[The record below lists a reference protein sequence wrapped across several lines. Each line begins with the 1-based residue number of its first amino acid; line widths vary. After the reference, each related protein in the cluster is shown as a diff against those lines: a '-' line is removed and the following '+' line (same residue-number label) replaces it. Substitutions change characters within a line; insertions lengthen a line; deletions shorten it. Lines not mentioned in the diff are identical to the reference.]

1 MDEPLA
7 RRLARTRLFVL
18 AASMAYTGLEL
29 LAQREKG
36 VCTVEIFQPNLQLSV
51 EPDGEYTLDA
61 VTITPNSGYSAGR
74 ARPGAPPNVRLTP
87 ETFPVLLE
95 IRERRGRVLQ
105 VLTPVRHHLRNLK
118 LGPNAGK
125 TSVLAFAMLGDRV
138 VGSASI
144 PVGPGHECRKHPVTV
159 DSHDWYAWIDRMPPG
174 PPSFHVT
181 GVVVLPT
188 PGFEVRLVAASP
200 QGINPTDLILDL
212 KVTPLPGIWPQL
224 VTSMS
229 VRYDQSPA
237 GVAYHSVLIREP
249 DGDTIQIPVEEV
261 Q

>member
-1 MDEPLA
+1 
-7 RRLARTRLFVL
+7 
-18 AASMAYTGLEL
+18 
-29 LAQREKG
+29 
-36 VCTVEIFQPNLQLSV
+36 VEIFQPNLQLAV
-51 EPDGEYTLDA
+51 EPDGEYTLNA

-74 ARPGAPPNVRLTP
+74 AHPGVPRNVRITA

-95 IRERRGRVLQ
+95 IRERHGRVLQ
-105 VLTPVRHHLRNLK
+105 VLTPVRHHLRNLA
-118 LGPNAGK
+118 LGPKVGK
-125 TSVLAFAMLGDRV
+125 THVLAFAMLGDRI

-144 PVGPGHECRKHPVTV
+144 PVGPAHEWPRHPVTV
-159 DSHDWYAWIDRMPPG
+159 DSHDWHAWLNRMPPG

-188 PGFEVRLVAASP
+188 PGFEVRLEPASP
-200 QGINPTDLILDL
+200 QGINPADLILDL
-212 KVTPLPGIWPQL
+212 KVTPLPGIWPQR

-229 VRYDQSPA
+229 VRYDQSPSS
-237 GVAYHSVLIREP
+237 VAYHSALIREP

>member
-1 MDEPLA
+1 
-7 RRLARTRLFVL
+7 V
-18 AASMAYTGLEL
+18 S
-29 LAQREKG
+29 
-36 VCTVEIFQPNLQLSV
+36 VEIFQPNLQLAV

-74 ARPGAPPNVRLTP
+74 ARPGAPPNVLLTP

-118 LGPNAGK
+118 LGPKAGK
-125 TSVLAFAMLGDRV
+125 TSVIAYAMLGDRV

-144 PVGPGHECRKHPVTV
+144 QVSPSHECPKPPVTI
-159 DSHDWYAWIDRMPPG
+159 DSHGWYAWINRMPPG

-188 PGFEVRLVAASP
+188 PGFEVRLEPASP
-200 QGINPTDLILDL
+200 QGINPAELILDL
-212 KVTPLPGIWPQL
+212 KVNPLPGIWPQI

-229 VRYDQSPA
+229 VRYDQAPA
-237 GVAYHSVLIREP
+237 QVAYQHVLIREP
-249 DGDTIQIPVEEV
+249 DGDSIQIPVDAVE
-261 Q
+261 

>member
-1 MDEPLA
+1 
-7 RRLARTRLFVL
+7 
-18 AASMAYTGLEL
+18 
-29 LAQREKG
+29 
-36 VCTVEIFQPNLQLSV
+36 VEIFQPNLQLAV

-74 ARPGAPPNVRLTP
+74 ARPGVPPNVRLTP
-87 ETFPVLLE
+87 ETFSVLLE
-95 IRERRGRVLQ
+95 IRAHHGRVRH

-118 LGPNAGK
+118 LGPKVGK

-144 PVGPGHECRKHPVTV
+144 PVGPAHECPKHPMTI
-159 DSHDWYAWIDRMPPG
+159 DSHDWHAWIDRMPPG

-188 PGFEVRLVAASP
+188 PGFELRLEPASP
-200 QGINPTDLILDL
+200 QGINPAELILDL
-212 KVTPLPGIWPQL
+212 KVNPLPGIWPQI

-229 VRYDQSPA
+229 VRYDQNPA
-237 GVAYHSVLIREP
+237 KVAYQNVLLREP
-249 DGDTIQIPVEEV
+249 DGDSVQVPVEEV